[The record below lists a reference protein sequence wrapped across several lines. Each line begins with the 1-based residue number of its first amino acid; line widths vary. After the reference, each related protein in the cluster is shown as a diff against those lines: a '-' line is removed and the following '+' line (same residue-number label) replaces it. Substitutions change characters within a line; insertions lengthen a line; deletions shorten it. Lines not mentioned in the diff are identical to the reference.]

1 MLPGLCNFRPV
12 TPTRIGTVAF
22 FICIAGTIAS
32 VPLLLLAR
40 AAAGK
45 GGYAVMLVDPR
56 YQSAGV
62 MVTVSTVMEAV
73 GFGAI
78 DRLPASSVFTSWRV
92 AGFRHLAAG
101 EYYRGRREQYGTME
115 FFSLSEQRDSCSHA
129 TCNTRS
135 RLVSRFKTIFAII
148 SWTNWFRPISL
159 PNVDLFRIVD

>member
-40 AAAGK
+40 AAAGT

-56 YQSAGV
+56 YQWAGV

-78 DRLPASSVFTSWRV
+78 AYLLRVFSRVGAWLAFVALLLASIIVAVANSMELWNSFLSQNNATVAAMRL
-92 AGFRHLAAG
+92 
-101 EYYRGRREQYGTME
+101 
-115 FFSLSEQRDSCSHA
+115 A
-129 TCNTRS
+129 TQG
-135 RLVSRFKTIFAII
+135 
-148 SWTNWFRPISL
+148 
-159 PNVDLFRIVD
+159 VDLSQGLKPSSRSSPGRIGSDLSLCRTSISFA

>member
-1 MLPGLCNFRPV
+1 MLPGLYNSRPV

-56 YQSAGV
+56 YQWAGV

-73 GFGAI
+73 GFG
-78 DRLPASSVFTSWRV
+78 RSLTCFECFHELRV
-92 AGFRHLAAG
+92 AGFRRLAAG